1 MNQLAL
7 SGVSWAGQSPC
18 SSWCGTCP
26 FKGSSPL
33 NILKE
38 GCASANAAIFV
49 LVLDPSVL
57 GCIPL
62 YCNSSEPGEPV
73 LKLGVARQI
82 LAGHRG
88 RKEGEARVFLLLP
101 FCPWEHL
108 INSGTFLV
116 PLRLPSPFESSVWP
130 RDGVLTSG
138 LSPCLVIGHFSSA
151 FPWVTSFLHQAL
163 CFKYSSDFSSLRR
176 PWLIERVTQ
185 SLRSELQKDGPS
197 TYCPIALL
205 HQKAFSYIF
214 IKCSCYFPSL
224 HVRHFFYLWLK
235 VTLQLINGLFCF
247 LVIISWHPTFQ
258 TLFYYV
264 PHLKSHLDILRF

>member
-138 LSPCLVIGHFSSA
+138 LSPCLAIGHFSSA

-176 PWLIERVTQ
+176 P
-185 SLRSELQKDGPS
+185 
-197 TYCPIALL
+197 
-205 HQKAFSYIF
+205 
-214 IKCSCYFPSL
+214 
-224 HVRHFFYLWLK
+224 
-235 VTLQLINGLFCF
+235 
-247 LVIISWHPTFQ
+247 
-258 TLFYYV
+258 
-264 PHLKSHLDILRF
+264 